1 MTMYRYNSRDSGTS
15 DVLLFIAGA
24 GLGIG
29 LGMLLAPK
37 AGHETRDAIRG
48 KVNDGKDYLT
58 RQGRDLSREIANKAS
73 TLADK
78 ASGLAEKGK
87 ETIDKHRSSVA
98 AAVDA
103 GRQAYRETVST
114 V

>member
-1 MTMYRYNSRDSGTS
+1 MYKYDRRESATN
-15 DVLLFIAGA
+15 DVLMFIAGA

-58 RQGRDLSREIANKAS
+58 RQGRDLSRELANRAS

-87 ETIDKHRSSVA
+87 EAVDKHRSSVA

>member
-1 MTMYRYNSRDSGTS
+1 MTMYRYNSRESGTS
-15 DVLLFIAGA
+15 DILLFIAGA

-37 AGHETRDAIRG
+37 AGFETRRDIRG
-48 KVNDGKDYLT
+48 RVNDGKDYLA
-58 RQGRDLSREIANKAS
+58 RQGRDLTRDLANRAS
-73 TLADK
+73 HLADK
-78 ASGLAEKGK
+78 ASTLAEKGK

-103 GRQAYRETVST
+103 GRQAYRETVSA